1 MITNSNNCVV
11 GIKIISYKNGVL
23 GEETVMN
30 EDFISK
36 YVEEAMSKIYIIL
49 ENLSTII
56 DCFTVPETVKIVC
69 RKECKNVSKDMEILK
84 KYFEI

>member
-1 MITNSNNCVV
+1 MITNEHNCVV

-36 YVEEAMSKIYIIL
+36 YVQKAMSQIYIIL
-49 ENLSTII
+49 ENLTTIV
-56 DCFTVPETVKIVC
+56 DDLTVPETVKVVC
-69 RKECKNVSKDMEILK
+69 RKEYKNVSKDMEILK